1 MAPLSWRHVV
11 RPTTSHV
18 PGCREAIWEL
28 PLPDQGQIDAS
39 SYLNFALRLS
49 REQNPYTQLVTDL
62 IGVHVVRRQRTRRLV
77 VPVPAQRHRDGCTGS
92 RLVRLRLHDEE
103 RLVDE
108 CLFHTTSVVEDPAKR
123 HSTAAGGSIG
133 VVLALGI
140 PLSWLLRVAHCR
152 GTRPAPH
159 SRKGRLPQEARRP
172 PRPVI
177 GGMSEAL
184 RVQSL
189 VRDSGTGVAS
199 QGQDLHTLEPDI
211 GAPVSEVVSSE
222 AEGVTELDQHVE

>member
-1 MAPLSWRHVV
+1 M
-11 RPTTSHV
+11 
-18 PGCREAIWEL
+18 
-28 PLPDQGQIDAS
+28 PDQGQIDAS

-133 VVLALGI
+133 LYLPSGSPSHGCYVLLTAEERG
-140 PLSWLLRVAHCR
+140 PLLTPARV
-152 GTRPAPH
+152 GYL
-159 SRKGRLPQEARRP
+159 KQRRP

-177 GGMSEAL
+177 GGISEAL